1 MRNCDCCAEHAT
13 ESHMDMSMQTDKGF
27 VGACYTACEKI
38 DEFVAYHV
46 LFMPAGMKVSP
57 DLAAIRAEDM
67 FTKEELCWIAGAF
80 LTLAFEK
87 GVSLPHAIE
96 SKEESHEKA

>member
-1 MRNCDCCAEHAT
+1 
-13 ESHMDMSMQTDKGF
+13 MSIDTDKGF
-27 VGACYTACEKI
+27 VGACYTAREKI

-80 LTLAFEK
+80 LSLAVEK
-87 GVSLPHAIE
+87 GISLPDAIE
-96 SKEESHEKA
+96 LRKESHEET